1 MRVEFPK
8 SVRLEAFRRCGGV
21 CEVHRLANLGLDET
35 CDAVASELDHIRPCV
50 LGGEATLENSAFLC
64 RRHHREKTNLDL
76 ADKSKRNKHKV
87 RDDRPDSGWF
97 PKGKS
102 QWPKGRK
109 LPTGRKM
116 QSAPFRK
123 KES

>member
-1 MRVEFPK
+1 VIVRVEFPK
-8 SVRLEAFRRCGGV
+8 SVRLAAWQRCGGV

-35 CDAVASELDHIRPCV
+35 CDAVASELDHIEPCV

-76 ADKSKRNKHKV
+76 AAKSKRNKHKV

-97 PKGKS
+97 R
-102 QWPKGRK
+102 KGRK
-109 LPTGRKM
+109 L
-116 QSAPFRK
+116 QSRGFDKSLRK
-123 KES
+123 KMNGKVEKRT